1 MDTYFHATPQYNQI
15 HLLFSGY
22 VDEMRNLLFSLS
34 KTALKAV
41 SKKYKSMVP
50 EPLNRQFPERV
61 DKATAVQRHL
71 KRKNAETPL
80 YPQGI

>member
-1 MDTYFHATPQYNQI
+1 MA
-15 HLLFSGY
+15 
-22 VDEMRNLLFSLS
+22 
-34 KTALKAV
+34 AV

-61 DKATAVQRHL
+61 DKATAVERHL
-71 KRKNAETPL
+71 KRKHAETPL